1 MKKSVIGIFIM
12 VCIAVGGIL
21 LLTNNSDGQVTFAE
35 NQLVVD
41 PQTANKELSILTMSV
56 MEGLKDYE
64 VVGDIQSEYQKS
76 ITIQTS
82 INSTD
87 ENAKNL
93 TKEIEDRVNEIMKS
107 EELNWLSIIESYE
120 IYVRDK
126 DGENLN

>member
-1 MKKSVIGIFIM
+1 MKKSAIGIFIM
-12 VCIAVGGIL
+12 VCIAVGAIL
-21 LLTNNSDGQVTFAE
+21 LLTNNSEGQVTLAE
-35 NQLVVD
+35 DQQVVD
-41 PQTANKELSILTMSV
+41 PQTANKELSILTMSI

-64 VVGDIQSEYQKS
+64 VVVDIQSEYQKS

-87 ENAKNL
+87 ANAKKL

-107 EELNWLSIIESYE
+107 EELNSLSRIESYE